1 MPVFPTG
8 LILTGHQSLNP
19 SFLSNLVLPV
29 KPHQPFVPVFVFFSQ
44 RSSVLTKPVQVWASP
59 FFLPAQKNTNA
70 LQHGQR
76 SSGVSMCACDLAAG
90 RFIFDW
96 CHAHSKVMENT
107 HEHTHKWPF
116 LQCCQ
121 QQVTSVKGPQQ
132 LKIPVSHN
140 TGNAFIRAPPP
151 QAPGGRVEGKH
162 GRTNGRHRAN
172 FCSNYN
178 HFSTATFQ
186 PWTISHF
193 LSGVVSDTVLWLGK
207 CVQPVNTVI
216 YPVHFVSCFIAEH
229 ECSGRRCSIDQF
241 SVWNSDGPWPNT
253 ELWLWR
259 TAPLQASLPGVSEC
273 ALVLKIHGHTLA
285 HPTCLTRMLLRL
297 HHWFK
302 PDDWEVIKIQN
313 RSLPTQSPTHSALPQ
328 WCL

>member
-1 MPVFPTG
+1 MHVTSQQAASS
-8 LILTGHQSLNP
+8 LTDVTLTARWWRTHTNTHTNDHS
-19 SFLSNLVLPV
+19 
-29 KPHQPFVPVFVFFSQ
+29 
-44 RSSVLTKPVQVWASP
+44 SSVASSRW
-59 FFLPAQKNTNA
+59 
-70 LQHGQR
+70 LQWR
-76 SSGVSMCACDLAAG
+76 
-90 RFIFDW
+90 
-96 CHAHSKVMENT
+96 AHSSSR
-107 HEHTHKWPF
+107 F
-116 LQCCQ
+116 LLVITQ
-121 QQVTSVKGPQQ
+121 GM
-132 LKIPVSHN
+132 LLLE
-140 TGNAFIRAPPP
+140 PPP
-151 QAPGGRVEGKH
+151 SDPGGRVEGKH
-162 GRTNGRHRAN
+162 GRTNGRHRAY

-186 PWTISHF
+186 RWTISHF

-273 ALVLKIHGHTLA
+273 ALVLKLHGHTLA